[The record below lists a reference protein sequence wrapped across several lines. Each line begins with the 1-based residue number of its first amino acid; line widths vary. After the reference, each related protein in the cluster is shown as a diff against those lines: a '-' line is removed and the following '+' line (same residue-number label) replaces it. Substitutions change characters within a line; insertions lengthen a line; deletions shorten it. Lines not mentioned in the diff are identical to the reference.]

1 MFVIAEMVS
10 QIPITEWEALVFK
23 AKEEAAITSTGMISQ
38 VAITLLEEYCEV
50 DHIQTLKTIS
60 DNHCPKEMTIPVI
73 PQKFRMSL
81 LMLHKLGNALF
92 YILGRNNSIF
102 SMHKSRSNYFI
113 ITHFSV
119 ETKKFIL
126 KRNFEKE
133 HLEREAAEKGCV
145 EAMAQMESFNKA
157 DPIADPISKDE
168 ILVWEF
174 QFLSI
179 RNFLMIQM
187 TKHVHHMN

>member
-10 QIPITEWEALVFK
+10 QMPITEWEALVFK
-23 AKEEAAITSTGMISQ
+23 AKEEAAITSTYMISQ
-38 VAITLLEEYCEV
+38 VAITLLEEYCEE

-60 DNHCPKEMTIPVI
+60 DNHCPKEMTN

-92 YILGRNNSIF
+92 YILGRNNSII

-133 HLEREAAEKGCV
+133 QLEREAAEKACV
-145 EAMAQMESFNKA
+145 EALAQMERFNKA
-157 DPIADPISKDE
+157 DPIADPISKGE

-179 RNFLMIQM
+179 RNFLMTQM

>member
-10 QIPITEWEALVFK
+10 QMLITEWEALVFK
-23 AKEEAAITSTGMISQ
+23 AKEEAAITPTDIISQ
-38 VAITLLEEYCEV
+38 AAITLLEKYCEE
-50 DHIQTLKTIS
+50 DHIQTLKTLS
-60 DNHCPKEMTIPVI
+60 DNHCPKEMTI

-102 SMHKSRSNYFI
+102 SMHKSRSNNFI

-119 ETKKFIL
+119 ETKKFLL

-133 HLEREAAEKGCV
+133 QLEREAAEKACV
-145 EAMAQMESFNKA
+145 EAIAQMESFNKA
-157 DPIADPISKDE
+157 DPISDPISKDE

-179 RNFLMIQM
+179 RNFLITQL

>member
-1 MFVIAEMVS
+1 MFVIGEMVS
-10 QIPITEWEALVFK
+10 QMPITEWEALVFK
-23 AKEEAAITSTGMISQ
+23 AKEEAAITSTDMISQ
-38 VAITLLEEYCEV
+38 VAIALLEEYFEE

-60 DNHCPKEMTIPVI
+60 DNHCPKELTN
-73 PQKFRMSL
+73 QRKFKMSL
-81 LMLHKLGNALF
+81 LMLQKLGNALF

-102 SMHKSRSNYFI
+102 SMHKSSNYFI

-126 KRNFEKE
+126 KRHFEKE
-133 HLEREAAEKGCV
+133 QLEREAAEKACV
-145 EAMAQMESFNKA
+145 EAIAQMESFNKA
-157 DPIADPISKDE
+157 DPIADPISKGE

-179 RNFLMIQM
+179 RNLSM
-187 TKHVHHMN
+187 TKMTTHVHHMN